1 MVGRAVVFL
10 ADQIVRRPDRR
21 VTMTS
26 TAFLFP
32 GQGSQRVGMGRD
44 LRDRHPGIV
53 APIFDTADEI
63 LGFELS
69 RLCWEGPE
77 EELRRTDITQPAI
90 FVASLAAYRVLAAA
104 IPAPS
109 VVAGHSLGEY
119 TALVAA
125 GVLEWTDALALVRRR
140 GILMAGVNATTP
152 GAMAA
157 VMGLPPELVEQLCG
171 AARGASGEVVEV
183 ANYNDATQ
191 TVVSGTVAGI
201 DAFTQL
207 VKAGDFP
214 ESKIIR
220 LGVGAPFHCSL
231 MSAVEEEFAH
241 DLAAVSFSDPHI
253 PVVANVTART
263 ISTGAEAR
271 AALGRQLAGSV
282 RWSESLS
289 AIAGLGVDAFVEVGP
304 GRVLTGFC
312 KRAYPDVASYSA
324 SDARRIDKITSELQ
338 PASSV

>member
-1 MVGRAVVFL
+1 
-10 ADQIVRRPDRR
+10 
-21 VTMTS
+21 MTS
-26 TAFLFP
+26 TAYLFP

-44 LRDRHPGIV
+44 LRDRHPDIV
-53 APIFDTADEI
+53 GPIFDAADEL

-77 EELRRTDITQPAI
+77 EELRRTEITQPAI

-104 IPAPS
+104 TPPPS

-119 TALVAA
+119 TANVAA
-125 GVLEWTDALALVRRR
+125 GVLEWTDALLLVRRR
-140 GILMAGVNATTP
+140 GILMAGVNVTTP

-157 VMGLPPELVEQLCG
+157 VMGLSPELVEQLCA
-171 AARGASGEVVEV
+171 AARDASGEVIEV

-201 DAFTQL
+201 EAFTQL
-207 VKAGDFP
+207 VRTGDFP
-214 ESKIIR
+214 GSKTIR

-231 MSAVEEEFAH
+231 MAAVQKEFAS
-241 DLAAVSFSDPHI
+241 DLAAVSFSDPQI
-253 PVVANVTART
+253 PVVVNVTAQAV
-263 ISTGAEAR
+263 STGAEAR

-289 AIAGLGVDAFVEVGP
+289 TIVGQGVDTFVEVGP

-312 KRAYPDVASYSA
+312 KRGYPDITTYSA
-324 SDARRIDKITSELQ
+324 SDARRIDKVIAELQ
-338 PASSV
+338 PASLV